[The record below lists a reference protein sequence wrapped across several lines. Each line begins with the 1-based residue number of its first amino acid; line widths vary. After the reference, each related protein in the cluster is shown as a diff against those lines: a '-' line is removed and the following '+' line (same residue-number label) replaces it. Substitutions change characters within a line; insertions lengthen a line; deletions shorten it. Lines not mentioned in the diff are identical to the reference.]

1 MTLRRLLAVLA
12 AAVTLAA
19 CRVDAVVNLEVNTDG
34 TGVVSITASADAD
47 VVEQAPGLADDL
59 RFDDAKAAG
68 WVVDGPTATAG
79 GGLTVTLRHNFTTA
93 EQATALLASVSGAD
107 GPLHAVTVQRSV
119 TDDAVT
125 TGLSGTLS
133 VANGLDAFADPDVLA
148 AIGGSPYANR
158 LAAAGLGPN
167 DVVTFTF
174 TATMPGDVTSTA
186 STAVSSGSAQPPL
199 TWSMPLD
206 GSVIDLA
213 TTARLSRTNAW
224 NTVSTVALGALIVW
238 CVAAVGFIA
247 YVAKARRSRA
257 TRRRR
262 PT

>member
-19 CRVDAVVNLEVNTDG
+19 CRVDAVVNLTVNTDG

-133 VANGLDAFADPDVLA
+133 VANGIDAFADPDLLA
-148 AIGGSPYANR
+148 AIGGSPYAKR

-174 TATMPGDVTSTA
+174 TAAMPGDVTSTA